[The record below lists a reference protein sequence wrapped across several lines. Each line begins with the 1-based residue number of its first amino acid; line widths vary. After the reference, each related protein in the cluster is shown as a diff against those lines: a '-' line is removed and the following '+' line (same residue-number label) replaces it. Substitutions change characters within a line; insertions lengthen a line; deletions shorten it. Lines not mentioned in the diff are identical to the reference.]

1 MYLFF
6 FSFITYYTYFSL
18 MCLIKDIFLGEHN
31 IIKYELQNTVD
42 LYRNSLNK
50 NIESIINLIPFFVIL
65 EIMYS
70 YSDEYNY
77 LKSSLQLIFQIYFS
91 YFISI
96 LISTYKTRESSK
108 NDNKKLIC
116 VFNMIQHDACD
127 LYMYY
132 LLPLSFLPFTIGLN
146 KLTIDIIFNLTILFF
161 SAKNSNMAVFVNL
174 SEKIESN
181 LKIIEFEH
189 EVKRI
194 FSIVGKKYANF
205 SNREGNK
212 VQIKEE

>member
-1 MYLFF
+1 
-6 FSFITYYTYFSL
+6 
-18 MCLIKDIFLGEHN
+18 
-31 IIKYELQNTVD
+31 
-42 LYRNSLNK
+42 
-50 NIESIINLIPFFVIL
+50 
-65 EIMYS
+65 MYS
-70 YSDEYNY
+70 YSDEYSY
-77 LKSSLQLIFQIYFS
+77 FKASLQLIFHIYFS

-116 VFNMIQHDACD
+116 VFNIMQHDTYD
-127 LYMYY
+127 LYIYY
-132 LLPLSFLPFTIGLN
+132 LCPLSFLPFTIGLN
-146 KLTIDIIFNLTILFF
+146 KLTIDIIFNLTIIFF
-161 SAKNSNMAVFVNL
+161 CAKNSNMAVFVDL

-181 LKIIEFEH
+181 LKIIEFEY